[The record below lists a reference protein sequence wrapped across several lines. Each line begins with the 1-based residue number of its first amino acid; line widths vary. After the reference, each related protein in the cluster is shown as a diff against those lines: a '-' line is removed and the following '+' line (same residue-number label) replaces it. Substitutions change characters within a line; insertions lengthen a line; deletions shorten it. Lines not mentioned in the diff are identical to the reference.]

1 MYQCINFMVVVS
13 GLESLVFIIYCS
25 GEKPPVM
32 RGVMPAMIGVKESSV
47 RCSRDPVKR
56 ADGFGSDQGA
66 GSRNDQEPAGEE

>member
-1 MYQCINFMVVVS
+1 MVVVS

-32 RGVMPAMIGVKESSV
+32 RGAMPAMIGVKESSV

>member
-1 MYQCINFMVVVS
+1 MVVVS